1 MLSAIIAIGLI
12 TLGFVF
18 YKRASLKQSI
28 FGDNI
33 LTEYVVL
40 EIKVP
45 KIMTE
50 DVNTGPL
57 SAEHM
62 FASLHGLLR
71 EDFDSQEHLT
81 FELAA
86 EGDGRLNFYCTVPKE
101 IKSFVESQIYAQY
114 PSCQIRPV
122 EDYAACVSK
131 DKEKPFSMARLELS
145 KENFFPIKT
154 FRDFE
159 VDPISGITSVLSQI
173 ESGEKLWFQ
182 LTLKPLADVWQEE
195 GHTYV
200 KAKIKGEEIKSSDF
214 SSVVGRILHEFTDV
228 LMNVPGY
235 LLNPIPEDPAKK
247 GLPPKPMKPDITGGE
262 ELQMKSIEFKLAKI
276 GFAVNIRFY
285 SQGATIEK
293 ADANL
298 RALVA
303 SFKQFSV
310 ANLNG
315 FVSKSYD
322 NKNEGLE
329 KYLTRTFAHDEANVL
344 TTDEL
349 ASIFHLPS
357 GSVETPNINW
367 VMSKKAE
374 PPANLPTKDCT
385 YIGET
390 MFRNQRM
397 RFGIRN
403 DDDRLRHMYLI
414 GKTGTGKSTLFKTL
428 ITQDIANGAGVGV
441 LDPHGEL
448 IEDLLEYIPD
458 HRLKDVVLVDP
469 SDVDFPVG
477 INLMELSDP
486 NQKNLMASALVG
498 AVRNH
503 FDYSWGPRLE
513 YLLNYAVLTLLDV
526 PGTSLLGITR
536 LMADQNYQRYI
547 LHKVKDPV
555 VIEFWDKEFKEM
567 KGNQKLVTEAIAPI
581 QNKINRFLSSTTI
594 RNILGQKKSTIDI
607 WDIMNSGKILFMNL
621 SKGKIGTD
629 NANLL
634 GALLV
639 SRIQFM
645 ALHRA
650 KLDPKQR
657 KPFYLYVDEFQ
668 NFVGGDF
675 ESILS
680 ESRKYG
686 LGLYLTHQYTSQLP
700 ETLQNA
706 VFGNVGTIAAFSLGA
721 PDARVLES
729 EFEPYF
735 DHQDIIALERFQI
748 YMKLMIDGMTS
759 QPFSARILLPWKEE
773 DETAKK
779 YSENKEK
786 ARQMSRETYGRPR
799 EQVEDVI
806 KRWINRPFD
815 KGMAIADEMRV
826 KGEPQNG

>member
-1 MLSAIIAIGLI
+1 MLSALIAGSLI
-12 TLGFVF
+12 LLGFVLL
-18 YKRASLKQSI
+18 KKSSIKQSI
-28 FGDNI
+28 FGDSPMTDFI
-33 LTEYVVL
+33 VL

-45 KIMTE
+45 KVVSE
-50 DVNTGPL
+50 DLNTGPL

-62 FASLHGLLR
+62 FASLHGLLK
-71 EDFDSQEHLT
+71 EDFSDQEHLT

-86 EGDGRLNFYCTVPKE
+86 SGDGGLNFYCVVPKE

-114 PSCQIRPV
+114 PSCQIRPI
-122 EDYAACVSK
+122 EDYASK
-131 DKEKPFSMARLELS
+131 KADESAPFSITHMDLS
-145 KENFFPIKT
+145 KEHFFPIKT

-159 VDPISGITSVLSQI
+159 VDPLSAITSVLSQVD
-173 ESGEKLWFQ
+173 GNEKLWFQ
-182 LTLKPLADVWQEE
+182 LNIKPLADVWQED

-200 KAKIKGEEIKSSDF
+200 KAKIKGEEVKSRDF
-214 SSVVGRILHEFTDV
+214 SSVMGRILHEFVEV
-228 LMNVPGY
+228 LLNVPGH
-235 LLNPIPEDPAKK
+235 LLNPTPEDPSKK
-247 GLPPKPMKPDITGGE
+247 GLPAKPTRPDITGGE

-276 GFAVNIRFY
+276 GFAVNIRLY
-285 SQGATIEK
+285 SQALTPEK

-298 RALVA
+298 RALIA

-310 ANLNG
+310 ASLNG
-315 FVSKSYD
+315 FVAKNYE
-322 NKNEGLE
+322 NKKDGLE
-329 KYLTRTFAHDEANVL
+329 KYLNRTFSHDEAVVL

-367 VMSKKAE
+367 VMSKKSE
-374 PPANLPTKDCT
+374 PPANLPTSDCT

-390 MFRNQRM
+390 LFRNQKL
-397 RFGIRN
+397 RFGIKN
-403 DDDRLRHMYLI
+403 NDDRLRHMYLI

-448 IEDLLEYIPD
+448 IEDLLDYIPD
-458 HRLKDVVLVDP
+458 HRLKDVVIVDP
-469 SDVDFPVG
+469 SDTEYPVG
-477 INLMELSDP
+477 INLMELADP
-486 NQKNLMASALVG
+486 TQKNLMASALVG

-536 LMADQNYQRYI
+536 LLSDQNYQKYI

-555 VIEFWDKEFKEM
+555 VLDFWEKEFKEM

-581 QNKINRFLSSTTI
+581 QNKINRFLSSTTV
-594 RNILGQKKSTIDI
+594 RNILGQKTSTVDI
-607 WDIMNSGKILFMNL
+607 WDIMNSGKILLMNL
-621 SKGKIGTD
+621 SKGKIGAD

-650 KLDPKQR
+650 KLNPKER
-657 KPFYLYVDEFQ
+657 RPFYLYVDEFQ

-706 VFGNVGTIAAFSLGA
+706 VFGNVGTIASFSLGA

-779 YSENKEK
+779 HPENAEK

-799 EQVEDVI
+799 EQVEDI
-806 KRWINRPFD
+806 IRRWINRPFD
-815 KGMAIADEMRV
+815 KGMAVADEFKQ
-826 KGEPQNG
+826 KGNQNKNG